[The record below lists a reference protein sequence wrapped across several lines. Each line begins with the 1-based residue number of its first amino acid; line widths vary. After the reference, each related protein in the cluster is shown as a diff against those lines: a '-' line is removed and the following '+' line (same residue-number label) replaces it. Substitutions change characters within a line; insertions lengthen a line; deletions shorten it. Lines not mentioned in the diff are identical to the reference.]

1 MDTKKA
7 GTRQV
12 FLWIAALVLIAALA
26 SCGSRGSSAAGSAQ
40 HKDPRGTPQGSVKL
54 SEIPV
59 QATIVTYGPLNT
71 DHSAA
76 GTIVPV
82 VQSQVA
88 AQVSGVVVKVYHLA
102 GAWVKAGEVVVQLDD
117 SQLRLALETAQAVL
131 SSAKIGVDKAKTQLD
146 LANLTVQRD
155 NSLIKQNLIPQ
166 NQVDTDTANAA
177 AANQT
182 YLAAKAAVTQSDAQ
196 LRQAELNLAYSSIK
210 APFAGQLAAVNVTP
224 GEFVGQNT
232 SVFVLVS
239 LEREISF
246 NVPPTDGP
254 NLPVGTPVSFTYQAE
269 SYTARVS
276 QAPSAPISG
285 VVPMV
290 ALLSSSLL
298 PPYGAVGTVSYKLS
312 LGVGALVPISA
323 LQTTGNQEYVYIIE
337 GGKAVT
343 QNLLVISE
351 SGTTAVVSGVR
362 PNSQVILNPPPGLLV
377 GSPVRPVS
385 VAQTG
390 TQQ

>member
-1 MDTKKA
+1 MDGKKA
-7 GTRQV
+7 RTLQV
-12 FLWIAALVLIAALA
+12 SLLTATLVLIGALA
-26 SCGSRGSSAAGSAQ
+26 SCSSHGSSPAGGTQ
-40 HKDPRGTPQGSVKL
+40 GKDPHGAPFGTVKL
-54 SEIPV
+54 AEIPV
-59 QATIVTYGPLNT
+59 QATVVRYGPLNT

-117 SQLRLALETAQAVL
+117 SQLRLALETSQAAL

-155 NSLIKQNLIPQ
+155 ESLMKQKLIPQ

-182 YLAAKAAVTQSDAQ
+182 YLAAEAAVTQADAQ
-196 LRQAELNLAYSSIK
+196 LRQAELNLEYSSIK

-239 LEREISF
+239 PDREINF
-246 NVPPTDGP
+246 NVPPTDAP
-254 NLPVGTPVSFTYQAE
+254 NLVVGTSVTFTYEGKPYA
-269 SYTARVS
+269 ARVS
-276 QAPSAPISG
+276 QAPSAPING
-285 VVPMV
+285 VVPVV
-290 ALLSSSLL
+290 ALLSSAS
-298 PPYGAVGTVSYKLS
+298 PPSYGAVGTVDYKLS
-312 LGVGALVPISA
+312 LGDGVLVPISA
-323 LQTTGNQEYVYIIE
+323 LQTNGNQDFVYVVDA
-337 GGKAVT
+337 GKAKT
-343 QNLLVISE
+343 QALTVLAE
-351 SGTTAVVSGVR
+351 SGTNAAVSGV
-362 PNSQVILNPPPGLLV
+362 PSGVQVILNPPPGLLE
-377 GSPVRPVS
+377 GSPVRPVP
-385 VAQTG
+385 VAQAG
-390 TQQ
+390 AE